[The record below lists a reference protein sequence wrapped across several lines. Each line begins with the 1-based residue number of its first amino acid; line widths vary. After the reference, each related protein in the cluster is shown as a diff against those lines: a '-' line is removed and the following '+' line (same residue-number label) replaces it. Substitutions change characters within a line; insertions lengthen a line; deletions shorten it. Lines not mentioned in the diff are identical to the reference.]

1 MPNRSKQKGDR
12 RERELR
18 DYLTLHGFQAARA
31 RGSDGRAL
39 GQHEQCDLL
48 VNDHLAVQVKGRN
61 KVAEQFKPNK
71 DVPVVMLREDGGSV
85 PDKTWVVMTLPD
97 WIRLIKNQKT

>member
-12 RERELR
+12 REREIR
-18 DYLTLHGFQAARA
+18 DYLVQQGFQAVRA
-31 RGSDGRAL
+31 RGSDGRSL

-48 VNDHLAVQVKGRN
+48 VNDSLAIQIKGRN
-61 KVAEQFKPNK
+61 KVAGQFKPTPE
-71 DVPVVMLREDGGSV
+71 VPVVMLREDGGSV

-97 WIRLIKNQKT
+97 WIRLNKG